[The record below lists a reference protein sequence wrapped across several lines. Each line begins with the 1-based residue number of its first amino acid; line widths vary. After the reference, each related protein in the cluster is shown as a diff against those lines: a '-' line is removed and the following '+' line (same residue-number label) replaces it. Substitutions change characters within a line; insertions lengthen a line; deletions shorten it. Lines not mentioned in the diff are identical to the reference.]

1 MCRLVRIILLS
12 GSRFF
17 SSIYINIKSAY
28 IQFLADLA
36 EILAAHL
43 IDTEKCAAQ
52 REVVIFY
59 LNYLELQKS

>member
-12 GSRFF
+12 DSSFF
-17 SSIYINIKSAY
+17 PSIYINIKSAY

-43 IDTEKCAAQ
+43 IDTERCAAQ
-52 REVVIFY
+52 REIVFLYI
-59 LNYLELQKS
+59 